1 MVGYHKTADGKLCSE
16 NGFSVVDDLTACKEA
31 AEEFGNQFQETK
43 NYPDWPK
50 GCYEAVE
57 ANLVFFNRHES
68 GSAKSNAAQICKA
81 GGKGMRS
88 FLTSM
93 NLLLFRY
100 SVSDNSTFMYITCI
114 FSICRQQYR

>member
-1 MVGYHKTADGKLCSE
+1 MARYHKAARGKLCSE

-31 AEEFGNQFQETK
+31 AEEFGNQFQETQD
-43 NYPDWPK
+43 YPDWPK

-57 ANLVFFNRHES
+57 VNLVFFNRHKS
-68 GSAKSNAAQICKA
+68 GSARSNAAQICKA

-93 NLLLFRY
+93 NLSLY
-100 SVSDNSTFMYITCI
+100 NIYMHIYYVHIH
-114 FSICRQQYR
+114 

>member
-1 MVGYHKTADGKLCSE
+1 MARYHKAARGKLCSE

-31 AEEFGNQFQETK
+31 AEEFGNQFQETQ

-57 ANLVFFNRHES
+57 ANLVFFNQHKS

-93 NLLLFRY
+93 NLLLY
-100 SVSDNSTFMYITCI
+100 LDK
-114 FSICRQQYR
+114 